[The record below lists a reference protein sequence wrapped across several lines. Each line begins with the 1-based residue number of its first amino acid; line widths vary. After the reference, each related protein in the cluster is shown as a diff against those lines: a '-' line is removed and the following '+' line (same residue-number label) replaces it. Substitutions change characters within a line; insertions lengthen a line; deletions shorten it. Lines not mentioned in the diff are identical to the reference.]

1 MYSPNV
7 NIKFHQEFSTHFKES
22 NFHSLTDIGSCSLHI
37 IHRSFNRWSKKSQSK
52 LQKVLK
58 GAYHILHNT
67 PAPREDYES
76 LTGSKTY
83 PLAFCSTR

>member
-58 GAYHILHNT
+58 MTN
-67 PAPREDYES
+67 
-76 LTGSKTY
+76 LTRD
-83 PLAFCSTR
+83 FTRSGKFEEVTEKGRHVFNK

>member
-1 MYSPNV
+1 MDGPNA
-7 NIKFHQEFSTHFKES
+7 NIKFHQESSAHFKES
-22 NFHSLTDIGSCSLHI
+22 NFHSLIDVGSCSLNI
-37 IHRSFNRWSKKSQSK
+37 IHRSFTTGAEKSGWK

-67 PAPREDYES
+67 PARREDYKS
-76 LTGSKTY
+76 LTSSKTY